1 MMMVQ
6 LVMVL
11 IDDDGVDDEEEGRG
25 ADTDVKIHA
34 SAPSHYISLKFI
46 LLIQKN
52 LQKKIKHI
60 IPE

>member
-46 LLIQKN
+46 LYITVILN
-52 LQKKIKHI
+52 LRI
-60 IPE
+60 

>member
-52 LQKKIKHI
+52 L
-60 IPE
+60 